1 MINTDYI
8 QQYNE
13 ETKDVFTIEDF
24 KKYGEIL
31 LKGKNLTQEEINFL
45 LNFSNKINQFNNEI
59 NRKSTK
65 NTIRTKSFQ
74 EKYFDNDKYFQLNN
88 AIA

>member
-1 MINTDYI
+1 MVNTDYI

-13 ETKDVFTIEDF
+13 ETKDVFTIENF

-45 LNFSNKINQFNNEI
+45 LNFSNKINKFNE
-59 NRKSTK
+59 TK
-65 NTIRTKSFQ
+65 NKSIKNMPSFLS
-74 EKYFDNDKYFQLNN
+74 ERRLGIF
-88 AIA
+88 